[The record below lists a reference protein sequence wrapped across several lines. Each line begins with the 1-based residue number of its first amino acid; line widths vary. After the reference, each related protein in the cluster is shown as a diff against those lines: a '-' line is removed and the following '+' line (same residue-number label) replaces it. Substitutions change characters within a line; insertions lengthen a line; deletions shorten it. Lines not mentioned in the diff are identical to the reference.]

1 MPDNLSLF
9 SLVLRTGQQ
18 IVCCPS
24 GEIHCILVNVEG
36 TRPVRCPD
44 AEGSKRTED
53 LHSVISVS
61 LSLSL
66 HRSDHTLLFSECAI
80 EKMEAQSDYS
90 RKALNEA
97 TPVCLFSKDADPC
110 TERSIHLEAMAN
122 KDLA

>member
-36 TRPVRCPD
+36 RRPVQCPD
-44 AEGSKRTED
+44 AEPLKANRGSSLGCFRVFA
-53 LHSVISVS
+53 LFRSHSS
-61 LSLSL
+61 
-66 HRSDHTLLFSECAI
+66 LFSECAI